1 MARDFD
7 MDPGR
12 INEIGI
18 SFARRLLDVT
28 EDDIAEIENELQELY
43 PPEYVAN
50 YVEDIHAL
58 QARIRNL

>member
-1 MARDFD
+1 

-28 EDDIAEIENELQELY
+28 ENDIAEIERELQELY

-50 YVEDIHAL
+50 YVEDIKVL
-58 QARIRNL
+58 QDRVEKYGF